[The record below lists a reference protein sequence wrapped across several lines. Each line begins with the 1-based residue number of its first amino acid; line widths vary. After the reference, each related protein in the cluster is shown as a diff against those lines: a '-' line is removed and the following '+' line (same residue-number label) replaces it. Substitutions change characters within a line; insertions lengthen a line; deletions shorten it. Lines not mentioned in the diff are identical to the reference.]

1 MDYFPFD
8 DDYVRRLREGD
19 PATEE
24 HYSSYFPPK
33 LQIVL
38 RLIGTPAQDADDI
51 IQDTL
56 MRVLIKVRADEIRDG
71 HTFGKYVV
79 TTCRNIAKEDFR
91 KKRKTDQLSE
101 RYDKANRDNPE
112 TDAIKHQLNLLILM
126 LVSSLGERDAAV
138 VRELF
143 RDELDKDEICRR
155 HKIDRKYLR
164 VIVHRAIRRLRELL
178 GLT

>member
-19 PATEE
+19 PTTEE

-33 LQIVL
+33 LRIVL
-38 RLIGTPAQDADDI
+38 GVMGLRAQDADDV

-56 MRVLIKVRADEIRDG
+56 MRVLVKVKANEIRDG

-79 TTCRNIAKEDFR
+79 TTCRNIAKEEFR
-91 KKRKTDQLSE
+91 KSRKTDQLDDGDE
-101 RYDKANRDNPE
+101 RPNDDNPE
-112 TDAIKHQLNLLILM
+112 TVAIKHQLSLLIQM

-138 VRELF
+138 LRELF
-143 RDELDKDEICRR
+143 LEERDKDEICLR
-155 HKIDRKYLR
+155 HNLTRKNLR

-178 GLT
+178 GLG